1 MENYTRTALQFSLAR
16 MPALRAERVPPLD
29 APRAAHS
36 VMAADTP
43 SRAPTTPDAPHPP
56 SQLQATPDSGG
67 RTSSLNGPRVAH
79 VTAAIPR
86 HVHTTGLS
94 QAHAPEVH
102 LGAASSSGLK

>member
-1 MENYTRTALQFSLAR
+1 MKNRTRTALQFSLAR
-16 MPALRAERVPPLD
+16 MPAQRAERVPPLD
-29 APRAAHS
+29 APHPAHS

-86 HVHTTGLS
+86 HVHTTGLL
-94 QAHAPEVH
+94 QAHPPKGQ
-102 LGAASSSGLK
+102 LGAASTAGLR